1 MTSLR
6 HCKVMVVFFCFFLGK
21 CFANANQVDRSRVGR
36 LIDIAYAVAK
46 SGQPFTVYP
55 LHAALERKHGVD
67 VGTSYISDK
76 YAKIFTDCVG
86 ISLKNEL
93 KQELSNAKYFSI
105 LMDGSTDCAVMEQE
119 LFYIIYINSDGTL
132 RYKFMSIKNPE
143 HANAEGLYSLL
154 QEVMAEF
161 DIDITKKFLVGF
173 GADGASVNMG
183 VKTGVST
190 RLQKGV
196 SPWLVSVHCF
206 NHRLELSVRDAFA
219 QSPVDDVI
227 DMLRQLYYLYR
238 NSPKRLRELKDL
250 ADIMA
255 MQVRKPKKACGTR
268 WVQHKLEAAQS
279 LIKSFDVIATHL
291 AAMASDPTHDKAK
304 MKGLHQ
310 KMTRLPFVAH
320 LLLLETLLL
329 PVAKLSLAWQQD
341 SAEITELYVAEER
354 MQQAL
359 DDMTSKIS
367 TCDEG
372 TKLGKLL
379 NASGEKL
386 FKGIHLTHDTSVD
399 TETFKRQGLLQ
410 IEKLRK
416 HLDARFAFKS
426 DSIFNAARLLDTK
439 LWPDNTMQL
448 KDYHNDTVQKV
459 VLHFKDIIEMPC
471 STDDGPSAVL
481 EEWCQF
487 KLYMQGP
494 IKANPRQ
501 VWKTLHQM
509 NPQPY
514 PILHQVANIMRVYP
528 FSNGVVESCFSL
540 MNKIKTDWR
549 ASLATPT
556 LESIMRIKKEGP
568 TVDAF
573 NSAGAVEEFF
583 STERRPVSKKS
594 KTDA

>member
-1 MTSLR
+1 
-6 HCKVMVVFFCFFLGK
+6 
-21 CFANANQVDRSRVGR
+21 
-36 LIDIAYAVAK
+36 
-46 SGQPFTVYP
+46 
-55 LHAALERKHGVD
+55 
-67 VGTSYISDK
+67 
-76 YAKIFTDCVG
+76 
-86 ISLKNEL
+86 
-93 KQELSNAKYFSI
+93 
-105 LMDGSTDCAVMEQE
+105 
-119 LFYIIYINSDGTL
+119 
-132 RYKFMSIKNPE
+132 
-143 HANAEGLYSLL
+143 
-154 QEVMAEF
+154 MAEF

-310 KMTRLPFVAH
+310 NMTRLPFVAH

-549 ASLATPT
+549 ASL
-556 LESIMRIKKEGP
+556 
-568 TVDAF
+568 
-573 NSAGAVEEFF
+573 
-583 STERRPVSKKS
+583 
-594 KTDA
+594 